1 MYFKIGQKYPATV
14 TEFKERGVVVRL
26 EDGSTKFIHL
36 SKISDEYVK
45 NCQDYLTLNAEY
57 EVECVE
63 STVRPFELSFL
74 HLKLKSS
81 KYSKNSSDSKDIQK
95 PLNSHET
102 AGKKKYYKT
111 PESNSSN
118 SSSSS
123 NSKDS
128 QKLYESADSRL
139 EAMITASNKAFRDK
153 TGLDAGKVTKNRR
166 RGHRK

>member
-14 TEFKERGVVVRL
+14 IEFKERGVVVRL

-36 SKISDEYVK
+36 SKVSDEYVK

-63 STVRPFELSFL
+63 STIRPFELSFL
-74 HLKLKSS
+74 HLKLRSNKHTENSAD
-81 KYSKNSSDSKDIQK
+81 SKNFQK
-95 PLNSHET
+95 SEKSYET

-111 PESNSSN
+111 PEPDSSD
-118 SSSSS
+118 SSSSL
-123 NSKDS
+123 NSKNS